1 MDEEKKTTVEIV
13 LAEVIGTEARRI
25 VNNGEESN
33 SKEMEGLSKVV
44 DSLTKQKESENT
56 SQLEYEKLKL
66 EQAKIDLEY
75 DRMEHE
81 RSIEE
86 SRSFTDKL
94 KTGATVLGV
103 IAGAALGVYTTERQS
118 DLVKSQMEFDLAMLE
133 DVTKFEDEGIYTSQA
148 SRQVLNRLG
157 KRTLPNLIQKALS
170 FVKF

>member
-1 MDEEKKTTVEIV
+1 MDEEKTTVEIV
-13 LAEVIGTEARRI
+13 LAEVIGKEARRI

-44 DSLTKQKESENT
+44 DSLTKVKESEAN
-56 SQLEYEKLKL
+56 SELEYEKLKL

-81 RSIEE
+81 KEIEA

-94 KTGATVLGV
+94 KSGATILGIV
-103 IAGAALGVYTTERQS
+103 AGAALGIYTADKQS
-118 DLVKSQMEFDLAMLE
+118 DLAKSQMEFDLAMLE
-133 DVTKFEDEGIYTSQA
+133 DMTRYEEEGIYTSQA
-148 SRQVLNRLG
+148 SKTVINRLG